1 MTRNVGLVHQMPFSC
16 DRNGIPAASLEKV
29 SCFGLP
35 SNYVIYNYGIAYLK
49 GLSHFISHVYLKDSH
64 FKHLHS
70 VSTSIL
76 EIAYKSFVNL
86 LMCYLIIYYGQTSI
100 KAPVDIFKHVI

>member
-1 MTRNVGLVHQMPFSC
+1 MVLNM
-16 DRNGIPAASLEKV
+16 
-29 SCFGLP
+29 
-35 SNYVIYNYGIAYLK
+35 
-49 GLSHFISHVYLKDSH
+49 SHFISHVYLKDSH

-76 EIAYKSFVNL
+76 EIGYKSIVNL
-86 LMCYLIIYYGQTSI
+86 LMCNLTIYYGQTSI